1 MARKKAHEIYG
12 SFEDWVTAHKHSS
25 ASVECAL
32 HDALEGE
39 PDSPIEAMRIYM
51 AGLGDLG
58 SEIRGEISEARYWIR
73 YFRKER
79 R

>member
-1 MARKKAHEIYG
+1 MSLKDIRRMYPT
-12 SFEDWVTAHKHSS
+12 FEAWIQSHKHSS

-32 HDALEGE
+32 HDALDGE
-39 PDSPIEAMRIYM
+39 PDSPIEAMRTYIDS
-51 AGLGDLG
+51 LDELR
-58 SEIRGEISEARYWIR
+58 SEIKGEISEARYWIG

>member
-1 MARKKAHEIYG
+1 MYPT
-12 SFEDWVTAHKHSS
+12 FEAWIQSHKHSS

-32 HDALEGE
+32 HDALDGE
-39 PDSPIEAMRIYM
+39 PDSPIEAMRTYIDS
-51 AGLGDLG
+51 LDELR
-58 SEIRGEISEARYWIR
+58 SEIKGEISEARYWIG